1 MKFILVM
8 LFCFLSVS
16 ELTAQDISGVY
27 KTEWVKITF
36 LQKGSSFTV
45 RYPLNNGRIE
55 GTLEGRVLTGRW
67 YQSNGSGRI
76 RFEFNSDSS
85 AFTGKWSRG
94 DAEPLS
100 AWNGTRVQP

>member
-27 KTEWVKITF
+27 KTEWGNITF
-36 LQKGSSFTV
+36 LQNGSSVTGS
-45 RYPLNNGRIE
+45 YPLNNGRIE